1 MPAYIRSTELLS
13 EVSVHR
19 SEHRGLLIVEHLL
32 CSAGGYMEFYMVCVV
47 YITLDYGA
55 INELTLPM
63 VFRFNYFACGVV
75 SIVGYVVDA

>member
-1 MPAYIRSTELLS
+1 
-13 EVSVHR
+13 
-19 SEHRGLLIVEHLL
+19 
-32 CSAGGYMEFYMVCVV
+32 MEFYMVCVV

-63 VFRFNYFACGVV
+63 VFRFNYFTCGVV